1 MKETLNGSALD
12 LLFKDA
18 RTSSA
23 WHDKQVPETLL
34 REIWDLAKLGPTSAN
49 GSPARVVFVVS
60 AEAKNKL
67 VPCLIGSN
75 VDKTMSASATAII
88 GYDMAFYD
96 KLPELFPHMNA
107 RAWFFGNERLISD
120 TAFRNGTPQGTYL
133 MLAARALGLDCGP
146 MSGFDYAAVDATF
159 FSPTQVCSNFLC
171 NLGYGTDE
179 GVFPRIPCFTFDD
192 ACKAV

>member
-12 LLFKDA
+12 FLFRDA
-18 RTSSA
+18 QTCSA

-34 REIWDLAKLGPTSAN
+34 REIWDLAKLDPTSAN
-49 GSPARVVFVVS
+49 CSLARVGFVVS

-96 KLPELFPHMNA
+96 KLSKLFPHTNA
-107 RAWFFGNERLISD
+107 RPWFIGNERLIAD
-120 TAFRNGTPQGTYL
+120 TAFRNGTLQGAYL
-133 MLAARALGLDCGP
+133 MLAAQALGFDCGP
-146 MSGFDYAAVDATF
+146 MSGYDNAAVDAAF
-159 FSPTQVCSNFLC
+159 FNATQVYSNFLC
-171 NLGYGTDE
+171 NLGYGTNE
-179 GVFPRIPCFTFDD
+179 GVFPRSPRFTFDD
-192 ACKAV
+192 ACKVV